1 MLLVGAG
8 FGGGALL
15 TESVI
20 AAGAAAT
27 EVSLLGAAA
36 MANVP
41 TVAKTAVGVSLVVA
55 DKVDDALM
63 YFYAAQGDEQAV
75 ADYQALQ
82 QLGTSDPSP
91 VCDVLAAGI
100 MLWGRRGGV
109 SKYHFSLT
117 EALEQFAEEA
127 PAIQSARGMKSF
139 GSTWAF
145 WVKAANADESI
156 ANDLFVYSDGNRIMG
171 AMKISREKA
180 GALEIT
186 HLEGLGNGSGTK
198 LLQTAIKE
206 SIAAGYN
213 GRVILDSSDQAIQ
226 FYERMGGKRIKDNTF
241 FFDERASKNLLR
253 K

>member
-1 MLLVGAG
+1 MYAANTPLLYTDPSGRCYDQLGFLRDVEPGNCHNLDMAIKIFNHPNASLKERTAAYAYVSTWTASHAMLLVGAG

-63 YFYAAQGDEQAV
+63 YFYAALGDEQAV

-91 VCDVLAAGI
+91 VCDVLAAAGI
-100 MLWGRRGGV
+100 IFGGRIGPDRQLPLLFPLGFHQ
-109 SKYHFSLT
+109 YDDF
-117 EALEQFAEEA
+117 LE
-127 PAIQSARGMKSF
+127 F
-139 GSTWAF
+139 G
-145 WVKAANADESI
+145 
-156 ANDLFVYSDGNRIMG
+156 
-171 AMKISREKA
+171 
-180 GALEIT
+180 
-186 HLEGLGNGSGTK
+186 H
-198 LLQTAIKE
+198 
-206 SIAAGYN
+206 
-213 GRVILDSSDQAIQ
+213 
-226 FYERMGGKRIKDNTF
+226 
-241 FFDERASKNLLR
+241 LLR
-253 K
+253 RELQKMGYDDVTIFFVGSSVTGVKYIAVLNSL